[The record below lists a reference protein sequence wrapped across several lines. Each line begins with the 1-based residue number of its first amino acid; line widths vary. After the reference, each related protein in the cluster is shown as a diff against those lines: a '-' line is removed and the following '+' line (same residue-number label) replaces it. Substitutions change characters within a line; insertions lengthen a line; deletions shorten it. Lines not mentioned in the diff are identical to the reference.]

1 MKRVLFV
8 AGTRPEIIKISPL
21 IDIFKRSKQY
31 KIFFGLTGQHKELA
45 NQALDIESPKPVF
58 NLNLQTAN
66 QSLPELTAM
75 ALMGLN
81 REIENIQPDIIII
94 QGDTT
99 TTLACALAA
108 YYQQIPVAHIEAG
121 LRTDDNYS
129 PFPEEVNRKITSIIS
144 MFHFSPTNKAKENLI
159 AEGHNESNIFVVGNT
174 IIDALNQITY
184 EIKKTDNSKRL
195 SEYFIRGYNI
205 QFKDK
210 KTILVTIH
218 RRESHGKILEE
229 ICLAIKE
236 IARLYKEIQIIIPVH
251 PNPNVKEII
260 YANLKAVDNIY
271 LIQSLNYE
279 HFIYL
284 MMNSYLILTD
294 SGGIQ
299 EEAISLGKPLIILRK
314 ITERLEAI
322 EVGGAVLAGTDKKVI
337 LDNFK
342 NIYENKR
349 IYKEMSEAEN
359 PYGDGKASQ
368 YIYNIIHSKLKFING
383 E

>member
-1 MKRVLFV
+1 M
-8 AGTRPEIIKISPL
+8 
-21 IDIFKRSKQY
+21 
-31 KIFFGLTGQHKELA
+31 
-45 NQALDIESPKPVF
+45 
-58 NLNLQTAN
+58 
-66 QSLPELTAM
+66 
-75 ALMGLN
+75 
-81 REIENIQPDIIII
+81 
-94 QGDTT
+94 
-99 TTLACALAA
+99 
-108 YYQQIPVAHIEAG
+108 
-121 LRTDDNYS
+121 
-129 PFPEEVNRKITSIIS
+129 
-144 MFHFSPTNKAKENLI
+144 
-159 AEGHNESNIFVVGNT
+159 
-174 IIDALNQITY
+174 
-184 EIKKTDNSKRL
+184 
-195 SEYFIRGYNI
+195 
-205 QFKDK
+205 
-210 KTILVTIH
+210 
-218 RRESHGKILEE
+218 
-229 ICLAIKE
+229 AIKE

-349 IYKEMSEAEN
+349 IYKKMSEAEN

-368 YIYNIIHSKLKFING
+368 YIYNIIHSNL
-383 E
+383 